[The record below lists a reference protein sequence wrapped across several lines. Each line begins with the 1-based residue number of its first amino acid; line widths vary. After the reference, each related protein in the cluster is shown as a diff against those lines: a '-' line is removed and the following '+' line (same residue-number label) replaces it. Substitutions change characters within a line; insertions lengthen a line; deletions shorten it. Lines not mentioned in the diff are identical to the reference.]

1 MREPIKI
8 KTDWSDVQK
17 DYEQYF
23 LKQKLRDKSPKNQ
36 SQVYSQIQDNS

>member
-23 LKQKLRDKSPKNQ
+23 LKQKLQDKSPMNQ
-36 SQVYSQIQDNS
+36 SEGYSQIQDNS